1 MKLKMK
7 FKIMSNIMSK
17 MKFKFMLIG
26 LALALVLCISPV
38 AAVSGTDFEIVHD
51 DSQYYDT
58 YKYCNVNDPDEKY
71 INVFTVG
78 THCLKSIVTF
88 KPANIP
94 DAPAMLV
101 YTNGEVDIYLPKSV
115 DEWEIKYYSRF
126 RHEPNICKEHLK
138 NSGVVNLNE
147 EFRES
152 LSHETWLNLMLSNG
166 QYIFTLYS
174 VNGHICGEQWD
185 FPEVKK

>member
-1 MKLKMK
+1 
-7 FKIMSNIMSK
+7 

-26 LALALVLCISPV
+26 LALALMLCISPV
-38 AAVSGTDFEIVHD
+38 AAVSGDDFEIVHD

-58 YKYCNVNDPDEKY
+58 YKYRNVNDPDEKY

-78 THCLKSIVTF
+78 THWLVSLVTF

-94 DAPAMLV
+94 DAPDMV
-101 YTNGEVDIYLPKSV
+101 VNTFGQRDIYLPQSV

-126 RHEPNICKEHLK
+126 WYKPTLEGKYLK
-138 NSGVVNLNE
+138 REGVVNLNE

-152 LSHETWLNLMLSNG
+152 LSHGEWLNLELSNG
-166 QYIFTLYS
+166 QYIFTYYII
-174 VNGHICGEQWD
+174 NDHIYGERWH
-185 FPEVKK
+185 FPEV